1 MAEDKKGA
9 YEVGFGKPPRSTKFK
24 PGQSGNSKGRPKGA
38 KNFATALEE
47 ELNAS
52 VPITENGKRR
62 KIAKR
67 QVIAKLLVNK
77 AATGDLRA
85 IPLLLNETRIQEG
98 HFADATPDEIFDTAE
113 DQKVIDSILNRHR
126 QSDQE
131 SPGMV
136 SSTQPKDQAD
146 PGEIPRSP
154 QASK

>member
-98 HFADATPDEIFDTAE
+98 RFADATPDEIFDT
-113 DQKVIDSILNRHR
+113 ILNRHR
-126 QSDQE
+126 QSDRE
-131 SPGMV
+131 SPGAV
-136 SSTQPKDQAD
+136 PSTEPKDEAD

-154 QASK
+154 QALK

>member
-126 QSDQE
+126 QSDRE
-131 SPGMV
+131 SPGAV
-136 SSTQPKDQAD
+136 PSTEPQDEAD

-154 QASK
+154 QALK